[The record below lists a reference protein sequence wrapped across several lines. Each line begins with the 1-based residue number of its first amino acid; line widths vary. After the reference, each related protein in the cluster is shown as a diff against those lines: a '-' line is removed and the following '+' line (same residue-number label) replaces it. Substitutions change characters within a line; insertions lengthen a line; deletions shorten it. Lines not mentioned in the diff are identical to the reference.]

1 MNLGDEEL
9 EKILY
14 LVIPCYNEEEVLPIT
29 QKVLKEKMDNLI
41 KNKKISKDSKVMFV
55 NDGSKD
61 KTWELIE
68 EYHKEDPLFVGV
80 KLSRNKGH
88 QNALLAGLMTAKKY
102 ADITISMDADLQD
115 DINVIDK
122 MIAENNAGSE
132 IVYGVRSSRKKDSW
146 FKRFTAESFYKL
158 MHAMGVEVVFN
169 HADCRLMSKRALDE
183 LEHFEEANL
192 FLRGLIPLL
201 GFKTSIATYER
212 NERAA
217 GESKYPLKKML
228 SFAWDGITSFSV
240 KPLKMITTLGFIM
253 LFISVVMIIYTI
265 IVKILG
271 NTVDGWAFIMLSIW
285 FIGGVQLVS
294 VGLIGEYIG
303 KIYNETKH
311 RPRYIIEKELK

>member
-1 MNLGDEEL
+1 M

-29 QKVLKEKMDNLI
+29 QKALKEKMDNLI

-158 MHAMGVEVVFN
+158 MNAMGVEVVFN
-169 HADCRLMSKRALDE
+169 HADCRLMSKRVLDE

-192 FLRGLIPLL
+192 FLRGLIPL